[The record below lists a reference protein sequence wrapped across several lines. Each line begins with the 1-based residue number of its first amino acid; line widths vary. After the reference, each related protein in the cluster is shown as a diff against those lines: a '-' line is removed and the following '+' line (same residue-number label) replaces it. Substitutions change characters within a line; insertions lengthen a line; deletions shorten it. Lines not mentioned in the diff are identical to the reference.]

1 MPVPIYTGSGIF
13 IIDSQNPFYYFTNA
27 FTFSQMLSA
36 SSPYF
41 LISSTAGPD
50 SPNVSITPIFRTG
63 VGSFSESTSHTA
75 LPSPPMTECSSTV
88 TTFPVSFAA
97 ATISSSSIGLARIK
111 VWIQPS
117 LLDPVCAIYFLPD
130 NIVLL

>member
-1 MPVPIYTGSGIF
+1 
-13 IIDSQNPFYYFTNA
+13 
-27 FTFSQMLSA
+27 MLSA

-75 LPSPPMTECSSTV
+75 LPSPPITECSSTV

-97 ATISSSSIGLARIK
+97 ATISSSSIGLI
-111 VWIQPS
+111 VWILITSHRFRLLQAFQLLQEIRS
-117 LLDPVCAIYFLPD
+117 LQ
-130 NIVLL
+130 VLLQRLLHLYLREVRFLFRSRTYNPDYH